1 MFGGMGAE
9 LIVFVGLQAS
19 GKSTFF
25 RERFAATHEHV
36 SKDLFRN
43 NRNRNRRQGELVET
57 ALRSGRPVVV
67 DNTNSTVE
75 DRRPLVELGRRF
87 GARVVGY
94 HFESGV
100 RECLARNAR
109 REGKARVPDVAI
121 FATAKRLVP
130 PSHEEGF
137 DELYRVRPDGRVFEV
152 PAR

>member
-1 MFGGMGAE
+1 MSGGMGEE

-19 GKSTFF
+19 GKSTLF
-25 RERFAATHEHV
+25 RERFAATHAHV

-43 NRNRNRRQGELVET
+43 NRNRNRRQGELVE
-57 ALRSGRPVVV
+57 AVLRSGRPVVV
-67 DNTNSTVE
+67 DNTNPGLE

-87 GARVVGY
+87 GARIVGY

-121 FATAKRLVP
+121 YATAERLVP
-130 PSHEEGF
+130 PSRAEGF
-137 DELYRVRPDGRVFEV
+137 DELFRVRLDGPAFEV
-152 PAR
+152 RSR